1 MTVNHKKLGL
11 IVNPIAG
18 MGGRVGLKGSDGEEI
33 LRQARQL
40 GATPTAPGRALK
52 TLLALASLSDPIEV
66 ITYPAE
72 MGAMEARQAGF
83 EPRVIGQIRPDR
95 TTAEDTRRA
104 AAKMAVLGV
113 DLLLFAGGDGT
124 ARNVYEAIGL
134 RIPALGI
141 PAGVKIHSGV
151 YATTPDRAAQLAAM
165 VLNGQVKAFGELEV
179 MDIDEAA
186 FRRGQVSARLYG
198 YLKVPLERRFTQGAK
213 AASSNSV
220 NEDAARQS
228 IAEQVVETMKPGC
241 LYIIGSGTT
250 PRAIMDRL
258 GLQNTLLGIDAVM
271 GGNLIAAD
279 LNESQLLKL
288 MDDYETRIIV
298 TPIGGQGYVFGR
310 GNQQLSPEVIRKTG
324 IENLIV
330 AATPGKLASLQ
341 RRPLLVDT
349 GDNQVDGMLRGYVR
363 VVTGF
368 REEMVYKVS

>member
-104 AAKMAVLGV
+104 AAEMAVLGV

-151 YATTPDRAAQLAAM
+151 YATTPDRAALLAAM

-228 IAEQVVETMKPGC
+228 IAEQIVETMKPGC

-279 LNESQLLKL
+279 LNEPRLLKL
-288 MDDYETRIIV
+288 MDDYKTRIIV

-310 GNQQLSPEVIRKTG
+310 GNQQLSPEVIKKTG
-324 IENLIV
+324 IENIIV

-349 GDNQVDGMLRGYVR
+349 GDNQVDDMLRGYVR

-368 REEMVYKVS
+368 REEMVYKIS

>member
-1 MTVNHKKLGL
+1 MTVNPKKLGL

-52 TLLALASLSDPIEV
+52 TLLALASLSVQIEV

-72 MGAMEARQAGF
+72 MGAMEARQADF
-83 EPRVIGQIRPDR
+83 TPRVIGQIRPDR

-104 AAKMAVLGV
+104 AAEIAALGV

-134 RIPALGI
+134 SIPALGI

-198 YLKVPLERRFTQGAK
+198 YLKVPLERHFTQGAK

-228 IAEQVVETMKPGC
+228 IAEQIVETMKPGC

-250 PRAIMDRL
+250 PRAIMERL
-258 GLQNTLLGIDAVM
+258 GLQNTLLGIDAVI

-279 LNESQLLKL
+279 LNESRLLKL
-288 MDDYETRIIV
+288 MDNYKTRIIV

-310 GNQQLSPEVIRKTG
+310 GNQQLSPEVIKKSG
-324 IENLIV
+324 IENIIV
-330 AATPGKLASLQ
+330 ASTPAKLASLQ

-349 GDNQVDGMLRGYVR
+349 GDTQVDEMLRGYVR

-368 REEMVYKVS
+368 REEMVYKIS